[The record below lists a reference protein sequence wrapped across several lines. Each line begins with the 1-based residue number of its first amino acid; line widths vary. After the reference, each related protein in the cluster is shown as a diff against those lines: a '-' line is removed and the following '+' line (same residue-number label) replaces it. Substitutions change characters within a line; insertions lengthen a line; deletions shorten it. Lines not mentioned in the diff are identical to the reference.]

1 MVEDM
6 TFSAAA
12 GRSPSP
18 TLAGLGGAVAMAC
31 VGGSA
36 AVSAMVANG
45 PVATTQSVR
54 YGLAAALLVGVTR
67 IARIRI
73 HRPRGAEWM
82 WLVGVCGC
90 GLVLFNIALVVGS
103 RHAEPAVLGVAVA
116 AVPVILAVCG
126 PLLQGLPVSG
136 RLLVAAGVVTAG
148 SALVQGT
155 GDADAIGLLCAA
167 TVFATEAGFTLLAI
181 PLLGRHGPF
190 GVSVHTTWMAA
201 VAFGIG
207 GVILDGP
214 GAIARIGPAEWA
226 AIGYLS
232 IAVTAVAFVLW
243 YGCVARL
250 GAARAGLL
258 AGLGPAAAALSGMLL
273 GRAMPGPGVWVGIAV
288 VALGIA
294 LGYTGARTDQPSR
307 PEASGSQRPTR
318 AIKSPRI
325 ASRIVRPSSAV
336 AAAGSPRTPEG
347 ETARTPS
354 VRSRDSSCASG
365 VDTDSTT
372 R

>member
-1 MVEDM
+1 M
-6 TFSAAA
+6 TSAVTAVP
-12 GRSPSP
+12 SPSP
-18 TLAGLGGAVAMAC
+18 MLAGLGGAVAMAC

-36 AVSAMVANG
+36 AVSAMVADG
-45 PVATTQSVR
+45 PVATTQAVR

-67 IARIRI
+67 IARVPI
-73 HRPRGAEWM
+73 HRPREAEWG
-82 WLVGVCGC
+82 WLLGVCGC
-90 GLVLFNIALVVGS
+90 GLVLFNIALVIGS

-116 AVPVILAVCG
+116 AVPVILAVGG

-136 RLLVAAGVVTAG
+136 RLLAAAGVVTAG
-148 SALVQGT
+148 SALVQGV
-155 GDADAIGLLCAA
+155 GDSDTIGLLCAA

-201 VAFGIG
+201 LTFGIG

-214 GAIARIGPAEWA
+214 GAITRIRPAEWV

-243 YGCVARL
+243 YACVARL

-258 AGLGPAAAALSGMLL
+258 AGLVPAAAALSGVLL

-288 VALGIA
+288 VAAGIA
-294 LGYTGARTDQPSR
+294 LGCTGARTDQPSR
-307 PEASGSQRPTR
+307 PEVSGSHRSTR
-318 AIKSPRI
+318 AIRSSRI
-325 ASRIVRPSSAV
+325 ASRIIRPSSAV

-354 VRSRDSSCASG
+354 VRSRGNSCASG
-365 VDTDSTT
+365 VDTGSTA